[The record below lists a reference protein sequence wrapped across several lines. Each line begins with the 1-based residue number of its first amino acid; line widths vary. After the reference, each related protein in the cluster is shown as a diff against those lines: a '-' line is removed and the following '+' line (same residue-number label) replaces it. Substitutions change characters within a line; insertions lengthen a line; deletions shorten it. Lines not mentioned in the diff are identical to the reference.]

1 MPSATTT
8 MHTLKEIQLHKDN
21 NNKDTKQIQKCK
33 KLSLEFWTCLEKKRK
48 VRECGPQYYILS
60 KCVEKLK

>member
-8 MHTLKEIQLHKDN
+8 MHTLKEIQLH
-21 NNKDTKQIQKCK
+21 KDTKQIQKCK
-33 KLSLEFWTCLEKKRK
+33 KLSLEFWTCLEKNRK

>member
-8 MHTLKEIQLHKDN
+8 MHTLKEIHQEKD
-21 NNKDTKQIQKCK
+21 KELKQIQKCK
-33 KLSLEFWTCLEKKRK
+33 KLSLEFWTCLEKNRK

>member
-1 MPSATTT
+1 MPSTTIT
-8 MHTLKEIQLHKDN
+8 MHTLKEIQQSQEKDEEI
-21 NNKDTKQIQKCK
+21 KQIQKCK
-33 KLSLEFWTCLEKKRK
+33 KLSLEFWKCLEKNRK